1 MNIKF
6 EEYIKNISYQDN
18 TGLNIVTVNEV
29 MGAWQEYMRE
39 LREIYSY
46 AHGDMEQAGSMIKI
60 KLKEWNV
67 L

>member
-6 EEYIKNISYQDN
+6 EEHIKNISHQDEN
-18 TGLNIVTVNEV
+18 GLDIISVNKV
-29 MGAWQEYMRE
+29 IGAWQEYMRE